1 MRVAM
6 ARFNLDP
13 LAEPGGKELHQ
24 GTGDAL

>member
-13 LAEPGGKELHQ
+13 LAELRGKELHQ